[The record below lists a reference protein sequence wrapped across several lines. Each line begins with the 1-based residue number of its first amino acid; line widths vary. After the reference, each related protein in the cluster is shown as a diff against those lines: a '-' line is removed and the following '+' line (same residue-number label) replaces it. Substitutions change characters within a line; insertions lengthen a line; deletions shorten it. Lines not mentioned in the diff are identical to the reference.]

1 MPPDRIVTLTL
12 NPAIDLS
19 ATTSR
24 LEPLQKLRCT
34 DVRRD
39 PGGGGINV
47 ARVIARLD
55 GKVTAIFPSGGI
67 SGKLLEQL
75 LRAEG
80 LNQIAIATALET
92 REDVTIFEEQS
103 GQQYRFVMPGAALSS
118 AEQGAILDALAQRE
132 AELVVLSGSLPQ
144 GTPPALY
151 GQIARAVRARG
162 QRLIVDSSDGAL
174 KAALAEGVFLIKPNA
189 RELSALSAQA
199 LTSDAAFTAA
209 ARAIVEGGGAEF
221 VALSLG
227 DRGAWLIGRNQILRA
242 SAPRVRVRSTVGAG
256 DSFTGGFAWA
266 LAQQQDLAQCLR
278 YGVAAGT
285 AAILGHGT
293 QLAQADDVHRLA
305 RVIAVHAD

>member
-1 MPPDRIVTLTL
+1 MPADRIVTLTL

-19 ATTSR
+19 AATGR

-34 DVRRD
+34 NVRRD

-80 LNQIAIATALET
+80 LNQIAIGTELET

-103 GQQYRFVMPGAALSS
+103 GQQYRFVMPGAALSA
-118 AEQGAILDALAQRE
+118 AEQGAMLDALSRSE

-144 GTPPALY
+144 ATPASLY
-151 GQIARAVRARG
+151 GQIARAVRGRG
-162 QRLIVDSSDGAL
+162 QQLIVDSSGAAL

-189 RELSALSAQA
+189 RELSALSAQPLA
-199 LTSDAAFTAA
+199 SEDSFIAA
-209 ARAIVEGGGAEF
+209 ARKIVDAGGAEF
-221 VALSLG
+221 VALTLA
-227 DRGAWLIGRNQILRA
+227 DRGARLIGRSQILRA
-242 SAPRVRVRSTVGAG
+242 TAPKVTARSTVGAG

-266 LAQQQDLAQCLR
+266 LAQELDLAQCLR
-278 YGVAAGT
+278 FGVAAGT

-293 QLAQADDVHRLA
+293 ELAKADDVHRLA
-305 RVIAVHAD
+305 RVIDVRAD